1 MSQYFDK
8 SDLFLD
14 PKVKQYG
21 SHMVMSNVH
30 KPTKTKYVNID
41 TKFSDEYNNFSVA
54 NYNITLPEHINDV
67 KSLTVTNMELPM
79 SFYNISSSL
88 GNNSF
93 QITNLDV
100 DTQLPYITGLSSGSI
115 NANAKFVDTI
125 VIPDGYYTIEELK
138 TTINNQIN
146 KIRRIPTNIKGN
158 IVVDAN
164 GGIVYEAD
172 GVTILILT
180 DTNTE
185 LTDGTPTY
193 SRHGDA
199 DHNVDDGYIIPTGSD
214 SGDYILDAYGN
225 FKVKLTVGSDTFVY
239 DVNNELQNTSEAFVY
254 VSNSLKNTSDL
265 RFDYYTKGSMGSQG
279 YFYSTSSNMEIDFTI
294 NDKGNFDK
302 YNFKSKL
309 GWALGFRNLNCSI
322 TYNYSHA
329 DGDYDPADGFGPEG
343 QPLTYGEFLVDLNS
357 TRYVYLALEEFNK
370 GNQNSFVSPTAS
382 SLINKNIIARI
393 SLDRANYG
401 FGHYL
406 PANKQN
412 GLLLS
417 DVRGYS
423 GKIDLHKLNLQL
435 VNDIGTPLPLNGY
448 DFSLCIEVEHD

>member
-79 SFYNISSSL
+79 SFYNISSSF

-93 QITNLDV
+93 QITNLEV
-100 DTQLPYITGLSSGSI
+100 DTTLPYLTQLSTGSI
-115 NANAKFVDTI
+115 NANNQFVDTI
-125 VIPDGYYTIEELK
+125 VIPDGYYTIDELK

-146 KIRRIPTNIKGN
+146 KIKRIPTNIYAN
-158 IVVDAN
+158 IVVDGYGN
-164 GGIVYEAD
+164 IVYQAD
-172 GVTILILT
+172 GVTMLALT
-180 DTNTE
+180 ADYTTIENSI
-185 LTDGTPTY
+185 PIY
-193 SRHGDA
+193 SEYGDA
-199 DHNVDDGYIIPTGSD
+199 NHTSIPAGSEVGQYII
-214 SGDYILDAYGN
+214 DAYGN
-225 FKVKLTVGSDTFVY
+225 FKVKLLEGKQIYVNGSLTTTT
-239 DVNNELQNTSEAFVY
+239 NSTFVY
-254 VSNSLKNTSDL
+254 VSNSLKNTNDL

-302 YNFKSKL
+302 YNFKSKI
-309 GWALGFRNLNCSI
+309 GWALGFRNLNYTI
-322 TYNYSHA
+322 TYNFNNQE
-329 DGDYDPADGFGPEG
+329 GDYDPADGFGPEG

-401 FGHYL
+401 FGSYL

-423 GKIDLHKLNLQL
+423 GKIDLHKLNLQ
-435 VNDIGTPLPLNGY
+435 VVSDIGTPLPLNGY
-448 DFSLCIEVEHD
+448 DFSLCLEVEHD

>member
-79 SFYNISSSL
+79 SFYNISSAL

-93 QITNLDV
+93 NITNLEV
-100 DTQLPYITGLSSGSI
+100 DTTQPYLTQLSAGSI
-115 NANAKFVDTI
+115 NSDSQFVDTI
-125 VIPDGYYTIEELK
+125 VIPDGYYTIDELK
-138 TTINNQIN
+138 TTINNQID
-146 KIRRIPTNIKGN
+146 KIKRVPTNSRGN
-158 IVVDAN
+158 IVIDSS
-164 GGIVYEAD
+164 GDIVYKAD
-172 GVTILILT
+172 GVTMFELSA
-180 DTNTE
+180 DNTVYQN
-185 LTDGTPTY
+185 GTP
-193 SRHGDA
+193 
-199 DHNVDDGYIIPTGSD
+199 VYIEYGNALHPPELGVND
-214 SGDYILDAYGN
+214 SGDYVMDAYGN
-225 FKVKLTVGSDTFVY
+225 HKVKLLENVDIYVNGSSTTTTDLSY
-239 DVNNELQNTSEAFVY
+239 VY
-254 VSNSLKNTSDL
+254 VSVDLKNTNDL

-279 YFYSTSSNMEIDFTI
+279 YFYSTRSNMEIDFTV
-294 NDKGNFDK
+294 NDNGNFDK
-302 YNFKSKL
+302 YNFKSKI
-309 GWALGFRNLNCSI
+309 GWALGFRNLGYTI
-322 TYNYSHA
+322 IYNYNNQE
-329 DGDYDPADGFGPEG
+329 GDYDPADGFGPEG

-393 SLDRANYG
+393 SLDRANYS
-401 FGHYL
+401 FGEYL

-412 GLLLS
+412 GYLLS

-423 GKIDLHKLNLQL
+423 GKIDLHKLNLQV

-448 DFSLCIEVEHD
+448 DFSLCLEVEHD

>member
-41 TKFSDEYNNFSVA
+41 TKFSDEYNNFFVP

-79 SFYNISSSL
+79 SFYNISSTL

-100 DTQLPYITGLSSGSI
+100 IPTSPFLTNLPSGRV
-115 NANAKFVDTI
+115 NENNQFVDTI
-125 VIPDGYYTIEELK
+125 VIPDGYYTIHELA
-138 TTINNQIN
+138 TTINKKIDEIN
-146 KIRRIPTNIKGN
+146 RIPNLNANGN
-158 IVVDAN
+158 IVVDEN
-164 GGIVYEAD
+164 GELVYFGNNLDVLTQNNTVFED
-172 GVTILILT
+172 GAVKYIKW
-180 DTNTE
+180 
-185 LTDGTPTY
+185 
-193 SRHGDA
+193 GDPGH
-199 DHNVDDGYIIPTGSD
+199 DNPNVDGYVFGTYVKDI
-214 SGDYILDAYGN
+214 YGN
-225 FKVKLTVGSDTFVY
+225 YKVTRVAEQGE
-239 DVNNELQNTSEAFVY
+239 NNYYNY
-254 VSNSLKNTSDL
+254 VSNILKNTSDL
-265 RFDYYTKGSMGSQG
+265 RFGYYQKSDLGYQG
-279 YFYSTSSNMEIDFTI
+279 YFYSNGSNMEIDFTI
-294 NDKGNFDK
+294 NDAGQFDK
-302 YNFKSKL
+302 YNFKSKI
-309 GWALGFRNLNCSI
+309 GWVLGFRNLNYTI
-322 TYNYSHA
+322 TYDLVSSQAN
-329 DGDYDPADGFGPEG
+329 DDPTDGFNPEG
-343 QPLTYGEFLVDLNS
+343 KPLTYGEFLVDLNS

-393 SLDRANYG
+393 SLDRTNYG
-401 FGHYL
+401 FGSYL

-412 GLLLS
+412 GYLLS

-423 GKIDLHKLNLQL
+423 GKIDLHKLNLQI

-448 DFSLCIEVEHD
+448 DFSLCLEVEHD

>member
-79 SFYNISSSL
+79 SFYNISSSF

-93 QITNLDV
+93 QITNLEV
-100 DTQLPYITGLSSGSI
+100 DTTLPYLTQLSTGSI
-115 NANAKFVDTI
+115 NANNQFVDTI
-125 VIPDGYYTIEELK
+125 VIPDGYYTIDELK

-146 KIRRIPTNIKGN
+146 KIKRIPTNIYAN
-158 IVVDAN
+158 IVVDGYGN
-164 GGIVYEAD
+164 IVYQAD
-172 GVTILILT
+172 GVTMLALT
-180 DTNTE
+180 ADYTTIEN
-185 LTDGTPTY
+185 GIPIY
-193 SRHGDA
+193 SEYGDA
-199 DHNVDDGYIIPTGSD
+199 NHTSIPAGSEVGQYII
-214 SGDYILDAYGN
+214 DAYGN
-225 FKVKLTVGSDTFVY
+225 FKVKLLEGKQIYVNGSLTTTT
-239 DVNNELQNTSEAFVY
+239 NSTFVY
-254 VSNSLKNTSDL
+254 VSNSLKNTNDL

-302 YNFKSKL
+302 YNFKSKI
-309 GWALGFRNLNCSI
+309 GWALGFRNLNYTI
-322 TYNYSHA
+322 TYNFNNQES
-329 DGDYDPADGFGPEG
+329 DYDPADGFGPEG
-343 QPLTYGEFLVDLNS
+343 QALTYGEFLIDLNS

-401 FGHYL
+401 FGSYL

-423 GKIDLHKLNLQL
+423 GKIDLHKLNLQ
-435 VNDIGTPLPLNGY
+435 VVSDIGTPLPLNGY
-448 DFSLCIEVEHD
+448 DFSLCLEVEHD